1 MDTWALRRVAV
12 MLLPLG
18 QSTAWEVL
26 QRIGNGGNEDKAGGE
41 IVNLGA
47 I

>member
-1 MDTWALRRVAV
+1 

-18 QSTAWEVL
+18 QSTAWEIL

-41 IVNLGA
+41 ISILGQIRA
-47 I
+47 SLL